1 MSNAQ
6 TFLRKAS
13 DQAIDLVIDNN
24 INISWYSNLADSS
37 YQELQNLTNIL
48 KKRDFKDIKFPGKT
62 KEIHKIEKTMSSTL
76 VILYMKIR
84 KKDSINVSKNVKKNM
99 LIYY

>member
-1 MSNAQ
+1 M
-6 TFLRKAS
+6 
-13 DQAIDLVIDNN
+13 IDNN

-84 KKDSINVSKNVKKNM
+84 KKDSINVSKNVKKNV
-99 LIYY
+99 LICY

>member
-1 MSNAQ
+1 MSNTQ

-84 KKDSINVSKNVKKNM
+84 KEDSINNK
-99 LIYY
+99 IQ

>member
-1 MSNAQ
+1 MSNTQ

-84 KKDSINVSKNVKKNM
+84 KKDSINVSKNVKKNV

>member
-84 KKDSINVSKNVKKNM
+84 KKDSINVSKNVKKNV